1 MLIMRTALVL
11 LILLQTAPVF
21 SQTAENTGSTLNTET
36 ATNFLK
42 IITNKFHKLE
52 NNLTNSVD
60 KYLTNLEKQE
70 NKLYKKLYKKDSTA
84 AIKIFA
90 AQQAKY
96 KQLKDK
102 LHSADSNATTRKLK
116 EYLPQFDT
124 LKTSLAFLNT
134 GITQNPAISQTLHTA
149 TAQLQQFE
157 TKMQIANEIKKQL
170 KQRKEQ
176 LTQQL
181 QQYGM
186 GKQLMGL
193 NKEVYY
199 YQQQLN
205 EYKDLIN
212 NPNKIQQKAIAVL
225 RNSNLYK
232 DFMKKNSFLAQLFKM
247 PENYGTAESI
257 AGLQTHAEVERM
269 ITQRMGGGG
278 PNTQQLVQQQMKQAQ
293 QQLKTLKDKVN
304 KLGGSSSNMEMPN
317 FKPNTQKTKTFLQRL
332 EYGVN
337 IQTQRSKYLL
347 PATTDIALTAGYKL
361 NDKSVV
367 GIGAAYKMG
376 WGEGIKHIQL
386 STQGI
391 NLRSFVDVKISTKK
405 TWIGGIWITGGYE
418 KNYLKAY
425 NTYLPFTNVQAWQS
439 SGLIGLTKKYTIGK
453 KTHQLQLLW
462 DFLSYQQIPRAEALK
477 FRVGWGL

>member
-1 MLIMRTALVL
+1 MLIMRIALVL

-102 LHSADSNATTRKLK
+102 LHSADSNAATRKLK

-176 LTQQL
+176 LTHQL

-212 NPNKIQQKAIAVL
+212 NPDKIQQKAIAVL

-232 DFMKKNSFLAQLFKM
+232 DFMKKNSFLAQLFKI
-247 PENYGTAESI
+247 PDNYGTPESLV
-257 AGLQTHAEVERM
+257 GLQTNAD
-269 ITQRMGGGG
+269 IQALLKQRTTGGG
-278 PNTQQLVQQQMKQAQ
+278 PNAQQLVQQQMKQAQ

-361 NDKSVV
+361 NDKSVI
-367 GIGAAYKMG
+367 GLGAAYKLG
-376 WGEGIKHIQL
+376 WGKDIRQIRL
-386 STQGI
+386 SGQGL
-391 NLRSFVDVKISTKK
+391 NLRSYIDIKLKGNFF
-405 TWIGGIWITGGYE
+405 ITGGYE
-418 KNYLKAY
+418 QNYLYEITRYEQLKD
-425 NTYLPFTNVQAWQS
+425 LSAWQQ
-439 SGLIGLTKKYTIGK
+439 SGLIGLTKKYKIGK
-453 KTHQLQLLW
+453 KINNLQLLW
-462 DFLSYQQIPRAEALK
+462 DFLSYQQIPRSEALK
-477 FRVGWGL
+477 FRVGYVF

>member
-1 MLIMRTALVL
+1 
-11 LILLQTAPVF
+11 
-21 SQTAENTGSTLNTET
+21 
-36 ATNFLK
+36 
-42 IITNKFHKLE
+42 
-52 NNLTNSVD
+52 
-60 KYLTNLEKQE
+60 
-70 NKLYKKLYKKDSTA
+70 
-84 AIKIFA
+84 
-90 AQQAKY
+90 
-96 KQLKDK
+96 
-102 LHSADSNATTRKLK
+102 
-116 EYLPQFDT
+116 
-124 LKTSLAFLNT
+124 LAFLNT

-176 LTQQL
+176 LTHQL

-212 NPNKIQQKAIAVL
+212 NPDKIQQKAIAVL

-232 DFMKKNSFLAQLFKM
+232 DFMKKNSFLAQLFKI
-247 PENYGTAESI
+247 PDNYGTPESLV
-257 AGLQTHAEVERM
+257 GLQTNAD
-269 ITQRMGGGG
+269 IQALLKQRTTGGG
-278 PNTQQLVQQQMKQAQ
+278 PNAQQLVQQQMKQAQ

-361 NDKSVV
+361 NDKSVI
-367 GIGAAYKMG
+367 GLGAAYKLG
-376 WGEGIKHIQL
+376 WGKDIRQIRL
-386 STQGI
+386 SGQGL
-391 NLRSFVDVKISTKK
+391 NLRSYIDIKLKGNFF
-405 TWIGGIWITGGYE
+405 ITGGYE
-418 KNYLKAY
+418 QNYLYEITRYEQLKD
-425 NTYLPFTNVQAWQS
+425 LSAWQQ
-439 SGLIGLTKKYTIGK
+439 SGLIGLTKKYKIGK
-453 KTHQLQLLW
+453 KINNLQLLW
-462 DFLSYQQIPRAEALK
+462 DFLSYQQIPRSEALK
-477 FRVGWGL
+477 FRVGYVF